1 MKLLSS
7 KLGVYYDCLWIS
19 LAEGGL
25 GNVISFLPLSFPSTQ
40 IFADL
45 YLKVS
50 YLISISVLFQVLFDT
65 QAPLNA
71 INKLPTVPMLG
82 LTQRTNTAYQCF
94 SILPQSPTH
103 IRLAFRNMYCID
115 IYCRSRGV
123 VAIRDGAYSL
133 FDNSKIVE
141 GFYPAPGLKVTI
153 SVFSGMCVKV
163 SF

>member
-1 MKLLSS
+1 MGKI
-7 KLGVYYDCLWIS
+7 VP
-19 LAEGGL
+19 
-25 GNVISFLPLSFPSTQ
+25 FLPL
-40 IFADL
+40 L
-45 YLKVS
+45 YLSPPSPDFCRLLLNGKLS
-50 YLISISVLFQVLFDT
+50 GLSISVLFQVLFDT

-141 GFYPAPGLKVTI
+141 GFYPAPGLKVT
-153 SVFSGMCVKV
+153 V
-163 SF
+163 SKLFLSWCFG

>member
-25 GNVISFLPLSFPSTQ
+25 GTVISFLTLSFPSTQ

-153 SVFSGMCVKV
+153 SVFSDMCIKV

>member
-1 MKLLSS
+1 MSIYLS
-7 KLGVYYDCLWIS
+7 
-19 LAEGGL
+19 
-25 GNVISFLPLSFPSTQ
+25 
-40 IFADL
+40 
-45 YLKVS
+45 
-50 YLISISVLFQVLFDT
+50 QVLSDT
-65 QAPLNA
+65 QAPLNS

-133 FDNSKIVE
+133 FDNTKIVE
-141 GFYPAPGLKVTI
+141 GFYPAPGLKVYQP
-153 SVFSGMCVKV
+153 SRHSSGIRAIMFLHPIRSRSSLTRVKL
-163 SF
+163 

>member
-1 MKLLSS
+1 MISS
-7 KLGVYYDCLWIS
+7 DNL
-19 LAEGGL
+19 
-25 GNVISFLPLSFPSTQ
+25 FPSE
-40 IFADL
+40 DVNVL
-45 YLKVS
+45 
-50 YLISISVLFQVLFDT
+50 VLFLQVLYDT

-133 FDNSKIVE
+133 FDNTKIVE
-141 GFYPAPGLKVTI
+141 GFYPAPGLKV
-153 SVFSGMCVKV
+153 FSRGVTLICT
-163 SF
+163 FIYFLDGNIYIYCDTY